1 MSSVRVRTLYT
12 SGVNTSTLTH
22 VREPRE
28 ISPLI
33 SHKLGRFIRSK
44 FMKGDNLSHLDEKA
58 FYLTN
63 LFEAIKIVITRSTV
77 VALTTSSKDPCY

>member
-1 MSSVRVRTLYT
+1 MSSVRVCTIYT
-12 SGVNTSTLTH
+12 SGANKRTLGSTLAH

-33 SHKLGRFIRSK
+33 SHKLGRFIQSK
-44 FMKGDNLSHLDEKA
+44 FMKADNLSHLDEKA

-63 LFEAIKIVITRSTV
+63 LFEAVKIVITCSTV
-77 VALTTSSKDPCY
+77 VAITHII